1 MPNKA
6 TMFILGEILLISTL
20 CISLS
25 NESLAKENPEIN
37 KTESIPED
45 MKTMKNHSISW
56 QSDVILSSNK
66 EYTNT
71 YNLKASDSS
80 LLNESNNLHEITDSS
95 SKLVTSSFS
104 DGPRPTPVFS
114 TSSPLIH
121 GFVSRL
127 PWNSSLADKTLLTV
141 STHPTATS
149 VVSSENLPWSLDN
162 NTVQT
167 PDNNSAT
174 VNILPPAPTTKSVI
188 SLTMDSTEWPNT
200 DNESY
205 AGFTPYP
212 EETTLQ
218 PTIKFTN
225 NSKNFPDTSDSQKE
239 NRNTGVV
246 FGTILGAILGV
257 SLLSLVG
264 YLLCG
269 KKQMDSFSHRRL
281 YDDRNEP
288 VLRLD
293 NAPEPYDVSF
303 GNSSYYNP
311 TVNDSSVPQTREH
324 ARDGIPME
332 DIPALRTSVSN

>member
-1 MPNKA
+1 
-6 TMFILGEILLISTL
+6 MFSLGEILLISTL

-25 NESLAKENPEIN
+25 NGSLAKENPEIN

-56 QSDVILSSNK
+56 QNDVILSSN

-71 YNLKASDSS
+71 YNLKASNSS
-80 LLNESNNLHEITDSS
+80 LLNESNIHEVTDSS
-95 SKLVTSSFS
+95 SKLVTSNFTDS
-104 DGPRPTPVFS
+104 PRPTPVFS

-149 VVSSENLPWSLDN
+149 VASSENFSWSLDN
-162 NTVQT
+162 NTVKT
-167 PDNNSAT
+167 PDNSSAT
-174 VNILPPAPTTKSVI
+174 VNILPPAPTTNSVT
-188 SLTMDSTEWPNT
+188 SLTRESTELPNT

-225 NSKNFPDTSDSQKE
+225 NSKHFPNTSDSQKE

-269 KKQMDSFSHRRL
+269 KRKTDLFSHRRL

-311 TVNDSSVPQTREH
+311 TVNDSSVPQIREH

-332 DIPALRTSVSN
+332 DIPALRTSIPN

>member
-20 CISLS
+20 SISLS
-25 NESLAKENPEIN
+25 NGSLAKENPEVN
-37 KTESIPED
+37 KTENIPED
-45 MKTMKNHSISW
+45 TKTMKNHSISW
-56 QSDVILSSNK
+56 QNDVILSSNK

-71 YNLKASDSS
+71 YNLKASNSS
-80 LLNESNNLHEITDSS
+80 LLNESNNIHEITDSS
-95 SKLVTSSFS
+95 SKLVTGNFTDS
-104 DGPRPTPVFS
+104 PRPTPVFS

-149 VVSSENLPWSLDN
+149 VVSSENLPSWSLDN
-162 NTVQT
+162 NTVKT

-174 VNILPPAPTTKSVI
+174 VNILPPAPTTKSVT
-188 SLTMDSTEWPNT
+188 SFTRESTTWPHT

-225 NSKNFPDTSDSQKE
+225 NSKNFPNTSDSQK
-239 NRNTGVV
+239 
-246 FGTILGAILGV
+246 
-257 SLLSLVG
+257 
-264 YLLCG
+264 
-269 KKQMDSFSHRRL
+269 
-281 YDDRNEP
+281 
-288 VLRLD
+288 
-293 NAPEPYDVSF
+293 
-303 GNSSYYNP
+303 GNCN
-311 TVNDSSVPQTREH
+311 
-324 ARDGIPME
+324 IPF
-332 DIPALRTSVSN
+332 V